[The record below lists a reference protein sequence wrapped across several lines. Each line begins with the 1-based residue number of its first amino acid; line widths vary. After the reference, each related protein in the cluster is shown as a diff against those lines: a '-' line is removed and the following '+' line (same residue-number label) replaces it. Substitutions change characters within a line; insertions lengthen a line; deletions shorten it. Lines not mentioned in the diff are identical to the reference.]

1 MISMRLLEQSVAGFT
16 VESTFSAPNAP
27 KTGQLSADFWG
38 RKCGACKKCSGFL
51 APANDKGFFLK
62 MCRTFW
68 VFKKCLKNLAPEN
81 EKAFSLKNVPRL
93 LGI

>member
-51 APANDKGFFLK
+51 APAHEKGFF
-62 MCRTFW
+62 
-68 VFKKCLKNLAPEN
+68 KKCAAP
-81 EKAFSLKNVPRL
+81 FGYLKNV
-93 LGI
+93 